1 MEEIYEPNASF
12 NFDQLVLSPPSS
24 ILGGNYFIKYSILG
38 NPLYIQSPKCCTKT
52 GIAKAGKKLYCD
64 LMMSNDHENFIQWL
78 ENLETYS
85 QECIYNNRAK
95 WFETELEKHDIE
107 NSFASPVKTYKSGKF
122 YITRTNVPTSLGKC
136 SLKIYDENENPV
148 DIEQI
153 KDTTNIITILEIQ
166 GIKCS
171 ARSFQIEIE
180 LKQMMVLKPSKL
192 FEKCIIKSQT
202 NRMVSPQI
210 VSPQNV
216 SPNSSSSINSSII
229 LDNPNH
235 LGEIALTT
243 FVSEDLDETLEQE
256 NNQDDQELDRDD
268 QELDQS
274 DQEEQDTIF
283 KTRKSVEPLSLV
295 KSIEPQSLV
304 KSNESIINQDDSPIL
319 ANPFEMTEIEFN
331 LDELPENETIQ
342 IKKRNDVYYQMY
354 REAKKKA
361 KLARDL
367 ALSTYLDA
375 KRIKNTYMLDEID
388 DDSDLDQDEMKF
400 QDET

>member
-1 MEEIYEPNASF
+1 M
-12 NFDQLVLSPPSS
+12 
-24 ILGGNYFIKYSILG
+24 
-38 NPLYIQSPKCCTKT
+38 
-52 GIAKAGKKLYCD
+52 
-64 LMMSNDHENFIQWL
+64 
-78 ENLETYS
+78 
-85 QECIYNNRAK
+85 
-95 WFETELEKHDIE
+95 
-107 NSFASPVKTYKSGKF
+107 KTYKSGKF

-136 SLKIYDENENPV
+136 SLKIYDENENSV

-202 NRMVSPQI
+202 NRI
-210 VSPQNV
+210 VSQNDITV
-216 SPNSSSSINSSII
+216 SSINSSNI
-229 LDNPNH
+229 LDKPNH

-243 FVSEDLDETLEQE
+243 CVSEDLDETLEHEQE
-256 NNQDDQELDRDD
+256 DL
-268 QELDQS
+268 
-274 DQEEQDTIF
+274 DTIF
-283 KTRKSVEPLSLV
+283 QTRKSISPSLVKSVEPTLV
-295 KSIEPQSLV
+295 KSVEPTLV
-304 KSNESIINQDDSPIL
+304 KSSVKSVDPLINQDDSTIL
-319 ANPFEMTEIEFN
+319 VKLVNPFEMTEIEFN

-400 QDET
+400 QDEI

>member
-12 NFDQLVLSPPSS
+12 NFDQLVLSTPTS
-24 ILGGNYFIKYSILG
+24 ILGGNYFIKFSILG
-38 NPLYIQSPKCCTKT
+38 NPLYIQSPKCYTKS

-64 LMMSNDHENFIQWL
+64 LMMSNDNENFIQWL
-78 ENLETYS
+78 ENLENYS
-85 QECIYNNRAK
+85 QECIFKNRVK

-107 NSFASPVKTYKSGKF
+107 NSFASPVKTYKSGKY

-136 SLKIYDENENPV
+136 SLKIYDENENSV
-148 DIEQI
+148 NIDQI

-180 LKQMMVLKPSKL
+180 LKQMMVVKPSKL

-202 NRMVSPQI
+202 NKQVDTIEPIQSNDMIR
-210 VSPQNV
+210 NLGET
-216 SPNSSSSINSSII
+216 INSK
-229 LDNPNH
+229 
-235 LGEIALTT
+235 
-243 FVSEDLDETLEQE
+243 DLDLPKQENLEQANLE
-256 NNQDDQELDRDD
+256 DED
-268 QELDQS
+268 
-274 DQEEQDTIF
+274 IF
-283 KTRKSVEPLSLV
+283 KMS
-295 KSIEPQSLV
+295 KSIS
-304 KSNESIINQDDSPIL
+304 L
-319 ANPFEMTEIEFN
+319 ANPIYIEKHSELEPLVKESDSKSLINSEPPLEKQSEPSLEKQAELSLINSEPSLAKQKDLFEMTEIEFS
-331 LDELPENETIQ
+331 LDELPETETVQ

-388 DDSDLDQDEMKF
+388 DDSDLEEDEIKF
-400 QDET
+400 Q